1 MHIFQHLFQL
11 QEYDELIK
19 AVTAAAAAFIGISI
33 RQRKDPITFEM
44 FQDNRLGKF
53 RYGQLFSFYFLLYE
67 YNICVFDILLRWH
80 SSTKGFSVFLIYP

>member
-53 RYGQLFSFYFLLYE
+53 RYGQLLSFFSLRYE
-67 YNICVFDILLRWH
+67 HSFCVFDILSRERIL
-80 SSTKGFSVFLIYP
+80 TIGLSVVLFYL